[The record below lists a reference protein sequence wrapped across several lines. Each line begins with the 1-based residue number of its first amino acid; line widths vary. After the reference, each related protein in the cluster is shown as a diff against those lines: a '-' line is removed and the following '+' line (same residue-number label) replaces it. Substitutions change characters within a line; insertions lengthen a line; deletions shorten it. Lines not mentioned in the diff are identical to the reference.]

1 MNSWRLSITFA
12 IALAIAAI
20 TSVFVYRAIRSAG
33 MMASVSEDT
42 VVVAAKPLQVG
53 ARLSE
58 TDLKLASWKGGTLP
72 EGAFRNL
79 DGVTG
84 RAVLYPIFPD
94 EPVLKDKLAGEGAG
108 AGLSAVIPEGMRA
121 VSIRVDEVVAVAGF
135 VGPGA
140 RVDVLLTGV
149 PGEGNT
155 ESITETILE
164 NVQVLAAGQKIQPDA
179 EGRPERVNVVTLL
192 CTPEN
197 ATKVVMSA
205 SAGRI
210 QLVLRNPLDQEP
222 ADQLAS
228 AKRSSLFSSP
238 PPRPRTPPAPRRAPE
253 PVKVE
258 PPPPPTTSQIQLIR
272 GAQFSSV
279 EVSRAQ

>member
-1 MNSWRLSITFA
+1 
-12 IALAIAAI
+12 
-20 TSVFVYRAIRSAG
+20 
-33 MMASVSEDT
+33 
-42 VVVAAKPLQVG
+42 
-53 ARLSE
+53 
-58 TDLKLASWKGGTLP
+58 
-72 EGAFRNL
+72 
-79 DGVTG
+79 
-84 RAVLYPIFPD
+84 
-94 EPVLKDKLAGEGAG
+94 
-108 AGLSAVIPEGMRA
+108 
-121 VSIRVDEVVAVAGF
+121 VAVAGF

-210 QLVLRNPLDQEP
+210 QLVLRNPMDQEP
-222 ADQLAS
+222 ADKLAS

-238 PPRPRTPPAPRRAPE
+238 PPLPRPPAPRRAPE